1 MNNTATATALTL
13 QAQAFATDYTVA
25 CIDFV
30 WTAENG
36 FDTYTVFASTPEA
49 GVLTTAVPSFDY
61 CSDTD
66 DARIRELLMTVIDDT
81 QWEQN
86 NIVEIG
92 GTLAVS
98 ATAAPEFE
106 GNITSTSTTLIQY

>member
-1 MNNTATATALTL
+1 MTITTALTLTL
-13 QAQAFATDYTVA
+13 QAQAFATDYSVA

-66 DARIRELLMTVIDDT
+66 DTRIRALLMAVIDDT
-81 QWEQN
+81 QWDAN
-86 NIVEIG
+86 NISEIG
-92 GTLAVS
+92 GTLS
-98 ATAAPEFE
+98 ISTTEAPVFE
-106 GNITSTSTTLIQY
+106 GNVTSTETTCIQY

>member
-1 MNNTATATALTL
+1 MTITTASTLTL

-25 CIDFV
+25 SIDFL
-30 WTAENG
+30 WTSADG

-66 DARIRELLMTVIDDT
+66 DTRIRALLMAVIDDT
-81 QWEQN
+81 QWDAN
-86 NIVEIG
+86 NITEIG
-92 GTLAVS
+92 GILAIS
-98 ATAAPEFE
+98 ATKAPEFE
-106 GNITSTSTTLIQY
+106 GNVTSTDTTCIQY